1 MYALRLCRQLIGF
14 NDDILDLKFIRRTE
28 SNISYFDQENV
39 LAVEVGVE
47 TDSTVVDRIVAAKT
61 RISQPVTDATPSSSS
76 IGGKSA
82 ALADPVALHGPYS
95 VALVSNSSEV
105 RLMDHSM
112 RSRSLV
118 GHSDI
123 VLSADI
129 SPDG

>member
-39 LAVEVGVE
+39 PAVEDGVE